1 MNNIGILLYVVVCT
15 LLLIILINNQLFS
28 KEKRGTYF
36 TECLSNGINTV
47 QRYRMNT
54 SGDNQYDNNVKGE
67 PFVAHGKWMPGK
79 RHNQT
84 CDFIEKEK
92 CCTKKQKN
100 LHFEFYNKHL
110 NKVNAVEELRHILKT
125 KKMLLIGDSLMFE
138 FFIGLKE
145 LLGVKTTMTMTKY
158 FCANTTCELNPD
170 NNVTVSFLKACMI
183 ELEGRNYFTE
193 VIKSRLVSEKIIR
206 KEIAKH
212 DIIFFNQGVHYDIR
226 TLLIESTIH
235 FNNIGSMLHGKD
247 FIYILT
253 LSVLMKISP
262 VF

>member
-1 MNNIGILLYVVVCT
+1 MNNIGILLCVFVCT
-15 LLLIILINNQLFS
+15 LLLVILINNHLFS
-28 KEKRGTYF
+28 NEKRGTYF
-36 TECLSNGINTV
+36 TECLSNEINIV

-54 SGDNQYDNNVKGE
+54 SGDNQYYNNVKSE
-67 PFVAHGKWMPGK
+67 PFVTQGKWMSGK

-100 LHFEFYNKHL
+100 LHFEFYNEHL
-110 NKVNAVEELRHILKT
+110 NKINAVAELRHILKT
-125 KKMLLIGDSLMFE
+125 KKILLIGDSLMFE

-145 LLGVKTTMTMTKY
+145 LLRVKTTMTMTKY
-158 FCANTTCELNPD
+158 FCANTTCALKPD

-235 FNNIGSMLHGKD
+235 FNNIGSMLHGKN
-247 FIYILT
+247 FIFI
-253 LSVLMKISP
+253 
-262 VF
+262 

>member
-15 LLLIILINNQLFS
+15 LLLVNLINNQLFS
-28 KEKRGTYF
+28 NEKRGTYF

-54 SGDNQYDNNVKGE
+54 SGDNRYSSDVKGE
-67 PFVAHGKWMPGK
+67 PFVIHGKWMPGK
-79 RHNQT
+79 LHNQT

-110 NKVNAVEELRHILKT
+110 NKVNAIEELRRILKT
-125 KKMLLIGDSLMFE
+125 KKILLIGDSLMFE

-145 LLGVKTTMTMTKY
+145 LLRVKTAMTMTKY
-158 FCANTTCELNPD
+158 FCANTTCEFNPD

-193 VIKSRLVSEKIIR
+193 VIKSRLISEKVIR

-212 DIIFFNQGVHYDIR
+212 DIIFFNQGGA
-226 TLLIESTIH
+226 L
-235 FNNIGSMLHGKD
+235 
-247 FIYILT
+247 
-253 LSVLMKISP
+253 
-262 VF
+262 